1 MSGVCYESREITL
14 PGETLGYN
22 DPALLMLAV
31 YTTFPQMILHQPFTH
46 NEMDIR
52 SVIHMCRSPVC
63 LPPSV
68 EIISSLVSKGHSVIT
83 GFCMVV
89 IAPWLTGMSTYG
101 N

>member
-31 YTTFPQMILHQPFTH
+31 YTTFPQMILHQLFTY
-46 NEMDIR
+46 NKMDIR
-52 SVIHMCRSPVC
+52 FVIHICRNVVC
-63 LPPSV
+63 SPPSIQNLSV
-68 EIISSLVSKGHSVIT
+68 LDPKGHSVIYD
-83 GFCMVV
+83 FCMVV